1 MSKIAQL
8 LGFASVFQPGFAGNS
23 EIMETFSQLAANS
36 SFRALSNTVSDIG
49 GYGCWCY
56 IDGAHGKGRGKPL
69 DMVDAECK
77 VLHHNYE
84 CLIMDEECQVLPWDA
99 TYTRDINVFMA
110 LFNEDESALIT
121 ACESANIGDQCAI
134 NVCKT
139 EMVFTIKIASAS
151 SVGKTESSL
160 KHAKGFNPMEVDN
173 CVVKSGVESERS
185 CCGDFP
191 TRFPFKNYG
200 GVNQCCGMK
209 TYDSTVLECCTEEEL
224 KFVGAC

>member
-1 MSKIAQL
+1 MRVLKWVLGSFESFFGAL
-8 LGFASVFQPGFAGNS
+8 LGRFRGVFTVFSVFLS
-23 EIMETFSQLAANS
+23 FSQDVPHIFVLLSYKLHYNQICNS
-36 SFRALSNTVSDIG
+36 LPS
-49 GYGCWCY
+49 
-56 IDGAHGKGRGKPL
+56 
-69 DMVDAECK
+69 
-77 VLHHNYE
+77 
-84 CLIMDEECQVLPWDA
+84 PWDA
-99 TYTRDINVFMA
+99 TYTRDISVFMA

-121 ACESANIGDQCAI
+121 ACETANAGDQCAI
-134 NVCKT
+134 SVCKT

-160 KHAKGFNPMEVDN
+160 KHAKGFNPMEGDN

-185 CCGDFP
+185 CCGFYP

-209 TYDSTVLECCTEEEL
+209 TYDSTVLECCPEEDL